1 MDKKKTA
8 NNNLPDPQFLKE
20 GSYGCVH
27 RPPLQCKAPHPP
39 NTPDQITKLMSK
51 TDADTELKEYSLI
64 STADPENDF
73 SLKPP
78 TACKIA
84 RSQRNLNAITPCSN
98 KTKVMNALDNYRLL
112 VMKNGGEDLDVYG
125 SKMQKLSPTP
135 ETRERVQYMW
145 MEIHHMMMA
154 IRTLLEHKIVH
165 HDIKR
170 DNILYCEKTRRMYLI
185 DFGIM
190 EVKAKSIGQCETSNY
205 HLDTPWWYYPFE
217 GYFLNKR
224 TFNRVILGELRGSD
238 DDDSE
243 FLIREFVEENFV
255 QDYQKDEEYAEN
267 WLYFLKKFTQLTEEE
282 LVSLISDFT
291 DFIVD
296 VQTKQINYETFLN
309 QYFDTLDAYS
319 LAVACIELLHKTKA
333 HVPEDFYHQSR
344 ALFLQMMSFDPM
356 KRPNIGTI
364 VSSYENILE
373 STGMLQVGGKKM
385 VFKNHVLT
393 PVTATAAA
401 AAATPPKP
409 SPQPTVHEVKTVS
422 EMVPPSS
429 KQKTATPRQEP
440 PASKPKEPDNN
451 PKTATPQKPPASKP
465 KEPSSKPKEPDN
477 KPTSAT
483 RKQKYM
489 TRRQMIITCRKQ
501 SSTAVPRQTRK
512 THDTSP
518 KSV

>member
-8 NNNLPDPQFLKE
+8 NNNLLSPQFLKE

-27 RPPLQCKAPHPP
+27 RPPLQCEAPHPP

-84 RSQRNLNAITPCSN
+84 QSQRNLNAITPCSN

-185 DFGIM
+185 DFGLM
-190 EVKAKSIGQCETSNY
+190 EVKAKAIGECETNDY
-205 HLDTPWWYYPFE
+205 GLDTPWWYYPFE

-243 FLIREFVEENFV
+243 FLIREFVEENFA
-255 QDYQKDEEYAEN
+255 QNYQKDEGHAEN
-267 WLYFLKKFTQLTEEE
+267 WLYFLKKFTLLTEEE

-296 VQTKQINYETFLN
+296 VQTEQINYETFLN

-409 SPQPTVHEVKTVS
+409 SHQPTDREVKTVS
-422 EMVPPSS
+422 EMDPPSS
-429 KQKTATPRQEP
+429 KPKV
-440 PASKPKEPDNN
+440 PASKPK
-451 PKTATPQKPPASKP
+451 
-465 KEPSSKPKEPDN
+465 
-477 KPTSAT
+477 SAT
-483 RKQKYM
+483 RKPKPA